1 MMACE
6 WVRIKMVTRVE
17 SAEKM
22 ACLSDPPDLLYARL
36 PVPLAPPRCSSPG
49 LLRLRFLLLVGL
61 VFSYLSVTFSLIYRS
76 HFPLL
81 IGVPFLFEL
90 VLFPF
95 VGHIFFYLS
104 RFLLLVGPIFYYW
117 SHFPL
122 LVTFSFSSLSHDLLL
137 VCPIP
142 FQ

>member
-1 MMACE
+1 
-6 WVRIKMVTRVE
+6 
-17 SAEKM
+17 M

-61 VFSYLSVTFSLIYRS
+61 VFSYLSVIFSLIYRS

-104 RFLLLVGPIFYYW
+104 RFLYWLVTFSIIGHIFLYW
-117 SHFPL
+117 SHFL
-122 LVTFSFSSLSHDLLL
+122 LA
-137 VCPIP
+137 VCPMFFYWFVP
-142 FQ
+142 FPFISWSHFL